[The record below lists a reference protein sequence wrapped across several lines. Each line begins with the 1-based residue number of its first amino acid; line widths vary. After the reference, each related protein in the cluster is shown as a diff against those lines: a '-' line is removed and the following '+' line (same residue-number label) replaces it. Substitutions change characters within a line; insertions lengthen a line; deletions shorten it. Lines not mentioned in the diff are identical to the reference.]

1 MERLLKSDDVIQQAI
16 DQAIQG
22 EIVSLKKAIAFIRT
36 KRPDLK
42 GELDELGH
50 DNPLCEKVVHIAAQT
65 GKAVLFDLHD

>member
-22 EIVSLKKAIAFIRT
+22 EIVSLKKAVAFIRT

-42 GELDELGH
+42 DELDELGN
-50 DNPLCEKVVHIAAQT
+50 DNPLCEKVVQIAART
-65 GKAVLFDLHD
+65 GKGVLFDLHD